1 MNIDITSFF
10 FNSEI
15 AGDYYVVTKIGDKT
29 KLDMLNLI
37 SEKLNLNLKV
47 TYK

>member
-29 KLDMLNLI
+29 KLNMLNSLI
-37 SEKLNLNLKV
+37 LTKNFETK
-47 TYK
+47 